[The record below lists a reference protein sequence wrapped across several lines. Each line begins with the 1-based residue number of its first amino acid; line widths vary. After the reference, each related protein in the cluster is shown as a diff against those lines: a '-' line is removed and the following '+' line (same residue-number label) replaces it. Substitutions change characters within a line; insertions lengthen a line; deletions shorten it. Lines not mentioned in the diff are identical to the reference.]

1 MGLHLTVLTKFL
13 IFKQTISR
21 ASKRLFSYTALYTMW
36 ARVWPRPSVSCVH
49 CLTTSLE
56 STIMNTKT
64 TFTTIGNLIDA
75 FRLHLPPLQGLDPNE
90 PSSHHV
96 LLSHALVE
104 ASTIKLY
111 GMYFHLNSIAKDRC
125 LAAAEKII
133 TCGGLDLHAFGYMN
147 PIIGV
152 RTSIYDKYFLIL
164 ISPIKTLWM
173 IACRVFIEGISST
186 RQHRQQWRSAYREV
200 TTWNP
205 LPSTFLFSG
214 YTNRICILNLSI
226 CAYTSTLLSLL
237 V

>member
-1 MGLHLTVLTKFL
+1 
-13 IFKQTISR
+13 
-21 ASKRLFSYTALYTMW
+21 
-36 ARVWPRPSVSCVH
+36 
-49 CLTTSLE
+49 
-56 STIMNTKT
+56 MNTKT

-173 IACRVFIEGISST
+173 IACRVFIEGISSE
-186 RQHRQQWRSAYREV
+186 RSNSSPPDNTGNNEEALTEKLQLGIRC
-200 TTWNP
+200 
-205 LPSTFLFSG
+205 LRLFYSQG
-214 YTNRICILNLSI
+214 IPTEF
-226 CAYTSTLLSLL
+226 AF
-237 V
+237 